1 MLAHV
6 HAHCPTQFAS
16 HEYRSP
22 IQVHKDLPPT
32 THAQIERSHVHSHLH
47 MLRALHCSFI
57 VSVVIFMSVHI
68 VMLFSVYTQHFH
80 LVLPTTPKPSILH
93 LRSTRKKKKK
103 CFDKFILCV
112 VPDLFAWLH
121 THREIT
127 PLGYQNNGT
136 MGHVQFAKT
145 CDQTTYS
152 EIADIELSY
161 LQVATHQY

>member
-57 VSVVIFMSVHI
+57 VSVVIFVSVHI

-93 LRSTRKKKKK
+93 LRSTRKKKKNVLTNSF
-103 CFDKFILCV
+103 CVLC
-112 VPDLFAWLH
+112 LTYLH
-121 THREIT
+121 GYTLIERT